1 MRIVA
6 PSILSANFLELDNE
20 INKINNSNAEWIHF
34 DVMDGHFVP
43 NISFGPDIF
52 KFYKNNSDL
61 FMDVHIMVS
70 NPMFVAELFVKA
82 GAHQVVFHLEA
93 VEDID
98 EALHIIDYLH
108 ENNVKAGLAIKPKT
122 DVLAITPLLSKLDL
136 VLVMSVEPGFGGQ
149 KFIKTSL
156 DKVRLL
162 DELRIDYKYNYLIQI
177 DGGIDNT
184 NKEECYEAGVDCLV
198 AGSYLFK
205 QDDFAKAVDSLL

>member
-6 PSILSANFLELDNE
+6 PSILSANFLDLSNE
-20 INKINNSNAEWIHF
+20 IDKINNSNAEWIHF

-52 KFYKNNSDL
+52 KFYKNNSNL

-70 NPMFVAELFVKA
+70 NPMFVAQLFVEA
-82 GAHQVVFHLEA
+82 GASQVVFHIEA
-93 VEDID
+93 TQDID
-98 EALHIIDYLH
+98 DALKIIEYLH
-108 ENNVKAGLAIKPKT
+108 QNNVKAGISIKPKT
-122 DVLAITPLLSKLDL
+122 DVLAITPLLNKVDL

-149 KFIKTSL
+149 KFIKSSL

-162 DELRIDYKYNYLIQI
+162 NELRIDYKYEYLIQI
-177 DGGIDNT
+177 DGGIDDS